1 MRPTTK
7 CGAIV
12 KAFLKKA
19 GVADQY
25 PAVFGEA
32 AKTKSSGAPKKSGWG
47 APPKTDPRLCV
58 DGEKLDN
65 EAEIGDSELE
75 EGDLVEVVGM

>member
-19 GVADQY
+19 GVAAQY

-32 AKTKSSGAPKKSGWG
+32 VKAPKKSGWG

>member
-1 MRPTTK
+1 M
-7 CGAIV
+7 
-12 KAFLKKA
+12 KKA

-32 AKTKSSGAPKKSGWG
+32 AKTKSSAPKKGGKKSGWG
-47 APPKTDPRLCV
+47 APPEKDPRLCV

-65 EAEIGDSELE
+65 GAEIGDWDLE